1 MNGNKG
7 KKRKTKTKGRNKG
20 QNERTKRNGKK
31 EGQKIKGIKG
41 KTRGIS

>member
-7 KKRKTKTKGRNKG
+7 QKQRAKTKGRNKG
-20 QNERTKRNGKK
+20 QNERTKRNG
-31 EGQKIKGIKG
+31 IKG